1 MVWTFVICTWAAFC
15 FLLCSVRS
23 ISSKCRCVF
32 VFFAGVNQMGCRRH
46 GNSIYEAS
54 SLFYSYSYGGL
65 QSCYR
70 LEMICNLYDCN
81 WALIRTLYCFVI
93 IDGVVAAAAVAQ
105 QWRYRCWMQFFHYF
119 DWQTSRRIQS
129 RELVA
134 INLWCAIIFV
144 VIDSW
149 IDSYLIYIVVCCA
162 FLFPFIVDVHTN
174 PPNNRNK
181 FGSTTKSIC
190 IFAHIQP
197 IMMEWRD
204 TKIVPFPLVSHF
216 ITDIYMS
223 EGYTHAVSTAFE
235 PLRHKNQRTFNGNW
249 FLKQSKN
256 NTQNKQQRKKKSS
269 SHISSWW
276 RFAGSTIASMRSHA
290 QMSQFIYVKKNTS
303 HIFTH
308 HFYAALWLMRFF
320 CWLSIWLLTSR
331 HVHPRILFTSIAI
344 LP

>member
-46 GNSIYEAS
+46 GNSIHEAS

-105 QWRYRCWMQFFHYF
+105 QCRYRCWMQFFHYF

-204 TKIVPFPLVSHF
+204 TKIVPFPHVSHF
-216 ITDIYMS
+216 ITDIHMS

-256 NTQNKQQRKKKSS
+256 NTQNKQQRKKNPAHTSAADDDLRGLQS
-269 SHISSWW
+269 LQC
-276 RFAGSTIASMRSHA
+276 APMRKCRNSF
-290 QMSQFIYVKKNTS
+290 M
-303 HIFTH
+303 
-308 HFYAALWLMRFF
+308 
-320 CWLSIWLLTSR
+320 
-331 HVHPRILFTSIAI
+331 
-344 LP
+344 